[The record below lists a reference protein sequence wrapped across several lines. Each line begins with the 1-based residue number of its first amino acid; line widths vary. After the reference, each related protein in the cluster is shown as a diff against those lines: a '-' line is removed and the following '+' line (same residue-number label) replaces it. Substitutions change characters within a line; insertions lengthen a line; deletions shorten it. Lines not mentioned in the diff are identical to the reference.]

1 MKPLQE
7 ARWANQEWIRLL
19 KTPPDQV
26 MNASIEPLRE
36 ALRRDAKQHPPG
48 REGWNLL
55 MQYDKFSTRQFLGM

>member
-1 MKPLQE
+1 
-7 ARWANQEWIRLL
+7 
-19 KTPPDQV
+19 

-36 ALRRDAKQHPPG
+36 ALRRDAEQDPPG